1 MLFAYEAQNEDEL
14 TLKEGEII
22 NIITKVSGE
31 VRLVFQFVLGPIHLV
46 VVSPRPQFQSLL
58 PCCVCRSV
66 RTPAGGWV
74 RSAGGKAS
82 SPTTS

>member
-22 NIITKVSGE
+22 NIVTKVSGD
-31 VRLVFQFVLGPIHLV
+31 VRLLFQSVLGPIRPLV
-46 VVSPRPQFQSLL
+46 ACRRPEFPSPL

-82 SPTTS
+82 SPTTL